1 MKKGFQKGAFNLVT
15 MQQTGADVKLV
26 EVRGPLPL
34 MTPLCE
40 PAKSLKEGRV

>member
-1 MKKGFQKGAFNLVT
+1 

-26 EVRGPLPL
+26 EARGPLPL